1 MRQPRFMNLAR
12 CTLTGVDERTD
23 LRQVVQLSAEFPFVE
38 WGFLYSPKRQGQPG
52 RYPPV
57 EMMARCFQS
66 LPSSVDVAM
75 HVCGDGV
82 HRLLEGGSIE
92 RDLLAMIESRGGRIQ
107 LNFNQLRSP
116 ADLNK
121 LAALMLDQAGT
132 TFITQHN
139 SANADVWT
147 YLADRGANNH
157 AVLFDAS
164 GGQGIPCLNWPAPL
178 PVACGYAGGLGPDNI
193 QAEILRIAA
202 VADGRKIWIDM
213 ENKLRSTRDGCDWFD
228 LAACRRCLETA
239 GEALSNRMSAHG
251 IG

>member
-1 MRQPRFMNLAR
+1 MILER

-23 LRQVVQLSAEFPFVE
+23 LHQVEQLSAAFPFVE

-52 RYPPV
+52 RYPAM
-57 EMMARCFQS
+57 ETLAQCFRS
-66 LPSSVDVAM
+66 LPSSVAVAM

-82 HRLLEGGSIE
+82 HRLLDGCSVELGI
-92 RDLLAMIESRGGRIQ
+92 LAMIEARGGRIQ
-107 LNFNQLRSP
+107 LNFNQLRAP
-116 ADLNK
+116 IDLNK
-121 LAALMLDQAGT
+121 LAALMADHAGT

-139 SANADVWT
+139 SANSDVWT

-193 QAEILRIAA
+193 QAEIPRIAA
-202 VADGRKIWIDM
+202 VAGGRKIWIDM
-213 ENKLRSTRDGCDWFD
+213 ENKLRSTRDSCNWFD
-228 LAACRRCLETA
+228 LDACLRCLKTA
-239 GEALSNRMSAHG
+239 GEALSSRMSVHG